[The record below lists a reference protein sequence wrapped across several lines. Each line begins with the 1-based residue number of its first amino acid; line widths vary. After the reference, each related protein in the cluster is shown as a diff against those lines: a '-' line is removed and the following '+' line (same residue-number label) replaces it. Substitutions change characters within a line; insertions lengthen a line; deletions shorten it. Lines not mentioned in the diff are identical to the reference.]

1 MEDPI
6 QKVVEEICQQISQD
20 VSYKLGDMIESY
32 PRDLRPGHGLHGAGG
47 NQKREEGAMM
57 DWEAAESH
65 VRNLLME
72 YEKIGFPGM
81 LGAARLST
89 LIELFEDG
97 DRSEAL
103 YEAMM
108 SAE

>member
-1 MEDPI
+1 
-6 QKVVEEICQQISQD
+6 
-20 VSYKLGDMIESY
+20 
-32 PRDLRPGHGLHGAGG
+32 
-47 NQKREEGAMM
+47 MM

-65 VRNLLME
+65 VRNLLKE
-72 YEKIGFPGM
+72 YERIGFAGM

-89 LIELFEDG
+89 LTELYEDG

>member
-1 MEDPI
+1 
-6 QKVVEEICQQISQD
+6 
-20 VSYKLGDMIESY
+20 
-32 PRDLRPGHGLHGAGG
+32 
-47 NQKREEGAMM
+47 MM

-89 LIELFEDG
+89 LIELCEDG

>member
-1 MEDPI
+1 
-6 QKVVEEICQQISQD
+6 
-20 VSYKLGDMIESY
+20 
-32 PRDLRPGHGLHGAGG
+32 
-47 NQKREEGAMM
+47 M

-65 VRNLLME
+65 VRNLAKE
-72 YEKIGFPGM
+72 YNRIGVSGL
-81 LGAARLST
+81 LGAVRLHT
-89 LIELFEDG
+89 LIDLYEDG

>member
-1 MEDPI
+1 
-6 QKVVEEICQQISQD
+6 
-20 VSYKLGDMIESY
+20 
-32 PRDLRPGHGLHGAGG
+32 
-47 NQKREEGAMM
+47 MM

-65 VRNLLME
+65 VRNLVALYKE
-72 YEKIGFPGM
+72 AGISGL
-81 LGAARLST
+81 LGGLRLAV
-89 LIELFEDG
+89 LIELYEDG

>member
-1 MEDPI
+1 
-6 QKVVEEICQQISQD
+6 
-20 VSYKLGDMIESY
+20 
-32 PRDLRPGHGLHGAGG
+32 
-47 NQKREEGAMM
+47 MM

-65 VRNLLME
+65 VRNLVEE
-72 YEKIGFPGM
+72 YARIGMPGI
-81 LGAARLST
+81 LGATRLQT
-89 LIELFEDG
+89 LIELYEGG

>member
-1 MEDPI
+1 
-6 QKVVEEICQQISQD
+6 
-20 VSYKLGDMIESY
+20 
-32 PRDLRPGHGLHGAGG
+32 
-47 NQKREEGAMM
+47 MM

-65 VRNLLME
+65 VRNMVKE
-72 YEKIGFPGM
+72 YGRIGIAGIP
-81 LGAARLST
+81 GAASLCT
-89 LIELFEDG
+89 LLDLYEDG

>member
-1 MEDPI
+1 
-6 QKVVEEICQQISQD
+6 
-20 VSYKLGDMIESY
+20 
-32 PRDLRPGHGLHGAGG
+32 
-47 NQKREEGAMM
+47 MM

-65 VRNLLME
+65 VHNLLKE
-72 YEKIGFPGM
+72 YEQIGFAGM
-81 LGAARLST
+81 LGAAHLQT
-89 LIELFEDG
+89 LIGLYEDG